1 MKNSKIITLI
11 ISSVFIFYNL
21 LSCNSDVK
29 IGIPKSTDNIKE
41 SNSKGFFISKYIP
54 SKSIFNLND
63 TIYKINETWTEK
75 EWIIKNDDLDLEK
88 TGKTN
93 FIIHFEND
101 WVDRIVYKRN
111 DFTFNGMGYTR
122 NKMIFNLTENEIK
135 KDTMTLY
142 FLIKK
147 DTIPII
153 FIKKK

>member
-1 MKNSKIITLI
+1 MKNIKAIVSI
-11 ISSVFIFYNL
+11 ISIFFV
-21 LSCNSDVK
+21 CNALWNCNVNFK

-41 SNSKGFFISKYIP
+41 SISKGFFISKYIP
-54 SKSIFNLND
+54 SKNTFNLND

-75 EWIIKNDDLDLEK
+75 EWTIKNDDLDLEK

-101 WVDRIVYKRN
+101 WLDRIVYKRN
-111 DFTFNGMGYTR
+111 DFTLNGMGYTR

-135 KDTMTLY
+135 KDTMNLY